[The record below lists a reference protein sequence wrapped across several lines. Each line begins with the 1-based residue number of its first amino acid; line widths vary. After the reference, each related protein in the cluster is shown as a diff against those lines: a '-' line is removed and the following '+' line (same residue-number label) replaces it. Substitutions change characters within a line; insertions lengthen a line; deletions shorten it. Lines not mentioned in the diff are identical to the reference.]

1 MGGPNVQQ
9 NGFPGVPGGVFPT
22 GFPTGFP
29 IPTPTNGATR
39 RSALKRYEMP
49 HYGGLL
55 KRDGDPGNVT
65 TLGHVLNMMGVIP
78 NATIADVMDIG
89 GPLLCFEYV

>member
-1 MGGPNVQQ
+1 MGGTNVQK
-9 NGFPGVPGGVFPT
+9 NGFPEIPGG
-22 GFPTGFP
+22 GFPGFP
-29 IPTPTNGATR
+29 GQDVEGL
-39 RSALKRYEMP
+39 SLEKRHRLPYV
-49 HYGGLL
+49 GSLL

-65 TLGHVLNMMGVIP
+65 TLNHVLNMMGVIP

>member
-1 MGGPNVQQ
+1 MGGTNVQK
-9 NGFPGVPGGVFPT
+9 NGFPEIPGGGPFP
-22 GFPTGFP
+22 GFSGDAPSGL
-29 IPTPTNGATR
+29 GVE
-39 RSALKRYEMP
+39 KRYELP
-49 HYGGLL
+49 HHGGLL

-89 GPLLCFEYV
+89 GPLLCFEYI